1 MAQKQIP
8 VYLFTGFLSGGKTH
22 MIQESL
28 EDARF
33 NTGEKTLIILCEQGE
48 DELDPTRFHAPNVY
62 LETIEDEAELTRA
75 YLTELANRHKPNRVI
90 IEYNGMWQLSSL
102 FEAMPTTWA
111 IYQEMMFAEAETFIS
126 YNNNMRQLMVDKLTG
141 AEMVILTRTPND
153 IDKDAIHKIIR
164 GISRSTA
171 ITYDY
176 PDGHV
181 EYDDI
186 VDPLPFD
193 LDAPIVEID
202 DRDYAIWYRDMA
214 EELDKYAGKI
224 IKLTGLVARDK
235 SLGKDALVLGRHVMT
250 CCADDIAFHGLVCK
264 FPQNVDFKTRDWLT
278 VTATFKIENHKL
290 YNRLGPVLYVK
301 SWQEGEKPDP
311 EIATFY

>member
-214 EELDKYAGKI
+214 EELDKYAGKT